1 MEPVSGCLIRKTCMS
16 SPFEVYLKEQN
27 KHFQSSGS
35 VSFSYKQAD
44 TNPAAGLML
53 FHTFDGDSWEI
64 QETFFRQYK
73 QVCHPGGAGLP
84 VQKECASGTVSC
96 CQYWQEWYWKITA
109 KYFSQGFNLS
119 WRTLFWKT
127 STYASSTQGQ
137 PWTHT
142 RHLCFSAAFMF
153 KLIRF
158 NKFH

>member
-84 VQKECASGTVSC
+84 VQKECASGTASC
-96 CQYWQEWYWKITA
+96 CQYWQEWYWKIPAKERKHCMCYHVDLHQNGWNWFTA
-109 KYFSQGFNLS
+109 VYVPYNMPETYL
-119 WRTLFWKT
+119 TLCYTVMIELNWE
-127 STYASSTQGQ
+127 
-137 PWTHT
+137 P
-142 RHLCFSAAFMF
+142 
-153 KLIRF
+153 
-158 NKFH
+158 